1 MSFTPQSSD
10 AAAIATIRV
19 LAADVVAKS
28 NSGHPGAP
36 MGMAPAAHILF
47 SRFMNA
53 NPKNSKWFNRDRFVL
68 SNGHAC
74 VLQYTM
80 LHLLGYKLSMDDLK
94 AFRQLDSLTPG
105 HPEAGHT
112 DGVEVTTGPLGQGF
126 ANGVGLAIA
135 QAHLGA
141 LYNKDGFELINNFTY
156 VFCGDGCLMEGV
168 SSEAASLA
176 GHLQLGNLIVVYDD
190 NHISID
196 GDTACAF
203 TEDVGA
209 RFLSY
214 GWQVLHVENGDSDLA
229 TISNAIAE
237 ARSEKEQTHDYP
249 AKNHDWIRL
258 EGAGYPRRSWIS
270 HHAAL
275 KADDIVA
282 LKNKFG
288 FSPEEKFH
296 VPQETYDA
304 YAAVAKRGAAAEAS
318 WNTLLASYGKKYPA
332 EHAELTR
339 RIAGKL
345 PAGWEQSLPVYKTS
359 DAAQASRKLSEIVLT
374 ALAPVIPD
382 LMGGSADLTGSNLT
396 KVKGSVDFQPPS
408 TGLGTYKGT
417 YIRYGVREHAM
428 GAIANGLAA
437 YGGIVPFV
445 ATFLNFVSYAA
456 GAVRL
461 SALSRVQ
468 VIWVATHDSIG
479 LGEDGPTH
487 QPVETNAHFRAI
499 PNLAFWRPA
508 DGNETSAAYAVA
520 LKSTHTPSI
529 LSLSRQNLP
538 NLEGSTIEHASRGGY
553 VVHEEASEDL
563 TIVSCGSEVSIAV
576 DAAKKLK
583 EQGIK
588 TRVVSLPCWL
598 VFDQQPQE
606 YRLSVL
612 RSGAPILSLEALSTL
627 GWERYSHEQYGL
639 PSWGASGPYQ
649 KVYEKF
655 GITGSNIAIV
665 GKKVVDF
672 YKKKG
677 GEVVSPLI
685 KAF

>member
-19 LAADVVAKS
+19 LAADIVAKS

-47 SRFMNA
+47 SRFVNA

-68 SNGHAC
+68 SVFGC
-74 VLQYTM
+74 VLQYTI

-112 DGVEVTTGPLGQGF
+112 DGIEVTTGPLGQGF

-141 LYNKDGFELINNFTY
+141 LYNEDGFDLINNFTY

-176 GHLQLGNLIVVYDD
+176 GHLQLGNLIVDSD
-190 NHISID
+190 ISID

-214 GWQVLHVENGDSDLA
+214 GWQVLHVDNGDSDLA
-229 TISNAIAE
+229 AISNAFVE
-237 ARSEKEQTHDYP
+237 ARLEKSKPTIIKLKTTIGFGSKEQGTHGVHGSP
-249 AKNHDWIRL
+249 
-258 EGAGYPRRSWIS
+258 
-270 HHAAL
+270 L

-282 LKNKFG
+282 LKTKFG

-296 VPQETYDA
+296 VPQETYDT
-304 YAAVAKRGAAAEAS
+304 YAEVAKRGAAAETS
-318 WNTLLASYGKKYPA
+318 WNTLLDSYGKKYPA

-345 PAGWEQSLPVYKTS
+345 PAGWEQSLPIYKTS
-359 DAAQASRKLSEIVLT
+359 DPAQASRKLSEIVLT
-374 ALAPVIPD
+374 ACRL
-382 LMGGSADLTGSNLT
+382 ADLTGSNLT

-428 GAIANGLAA
+428 GAIANGLAG

-508 DGNETSAAYAVA
+508 DGNETSAAYSVA

-553 VVHEEASEDL
+553 VVHEEAGEDL
-563 TIVSCGSEVSIAV
+563 TIVSCGSEVCIAV
-576 DAAKKLK
+576 EAAKTLK

-598 VFDQQPQE
+598 VFDQQDDE

-639 PSWGASGPYQ
+639 PSWGASGPYL

-655 GITGSNIAIV
+655 GITGSNIAVV

-677 GEVVSPLI
+677 GEIVSPLV
-685 KAF
+685 KAL